1 MRSVWST
8 APTLILLVNSL
19 LNTTTRGQAKEG
31 RSVPVWFFFQTQ
43 KLNIIATITVA
54 TGSCRIVP
62 FENHLGE
69 PHLFSG
75 CFVIVF
81 RLFLRRDFPVK

>member
-1 MRSVWST
+1 MSVWNT
-8 APTLILLVNSL
+8 APTLILLVKSL

-31 RSVPVWFFFQTQ
+31 ISVPVSGLSSRLRNF
-43 KLNIIATITVA
+43 IIAAITVA

-62 FENHLGE
+62 FENHLGG

-75 CFVIVF
+75 CFVTVF
-81 RLFLRRDFPVK
+81 RLFLRQDFPVE

>member
-1 MRSVWST
+1 MSIWNT
-8 APTLILLVNSL
+8 APTFILLVNSL

-31 RSVPVWFFFQTQ
+31 RRVPVSG
-43 KLNIIATITVA
+43 LSSRLRNLIAAITVA

-62 FENHLGE
+62 FENHLRG

-81 RLFLRRDFPVK
+81 RLFLRQYFPVE